1 MPVAGIA
8 AGFAVDALA
17 GSTIAAGVADLGITG
32 VAASAATGAV
42 EGAIGG
48 GLTAA
53 VTGQDVG
60 KGILGG
66 AVTGGIGAGVTSEV
80 SSALA
85 APDPG
90 TVGPPMPPGYDTLG
104 PGASL
109 GLARGIETGA
119 GSFVGG
125 TAGALATGQPLGRA
139 LESGAIGGI
148 SNLLGNTI
156 GGAADL
162 GGLGTSALTG
172 VLNYGLTQ
180 ALAPSA
186 KGASASS
193 AAYQPTLAQNVASP
207 GISNAPNT
215 SLLGSA
221 LNVGGTSG
229 YTPGGTVFG
238 SSDSNTPPSNVWNQA
253 TLRDT
258 TVGQG

>member
-32 VAASAATGAV
+32 VAASAATGAI

-48 GLTAA
+48 GIT
-53 VTGQDVG
+53 
-60 KGILGG
+60 G
-66 AVTGGIGAGVTSEV
+66 AVTGGNIGSDIIKGALSGGVGAGVTGLVSEALSPGTLPDLTTQGTQLPPEIGGSQALGKGV
-80 SSALA
+80 AAGLGKFAGGLAAGQSVEQAALGGLAGGVGTGLGSAL
-85 APDPG
+85 
-90 TVGPPMPPGYDTLG
+90 
-104 PGASL
+104 
-109 GLARGIETGA
+109 
-119 GSFVGG
+119 
-125 TAGALATGQPLGRA
+125 
-139 LESGAIGGI
+139 
-148 SNLLGNTI
+148 N
-156 GGAADL
+156 L

-172 VLNYGLTQ
+172 ALGYAANLATQ
-180 ALAPSA
+180 PSA
-186 KGASASS
+186 KGSSASS
-193 AAYQPTLAQNVASP
+193 VAYQPTLAQNVASP
-207 GISNAPNT
+207 GISNAPST

>member
-1 MPVAGIA
+1 
-8 AGFAVDALA
+8 
-17 GSTIAAGVADLGITG
+17 
-32 VAASAATGAV
+32 
-42 EGAIGG
+42 
-48 GLTAA
+48 
-53 VTGQDVG
+53 
-60 KGILGG
+60 
-66 AVTGGIGAGVTSEV
+66 V

-90 TVGPPMPPGYDTLG
+90 TVGPPMPPGYNTLG

-125 TAGALATGQPLGRA
+125 TAGALATGKPLGQA

-148 SNLLGNTI
+148 SNFLGNTI

-162 GGLGTSALTG
+162 GGLGTSVLTG
-172 VLNYGLTQ
+172 ALNYGLNQ
-180 ALAPSA
+180 AFAPSA
-186 KGASASS
+186 KGSGVSS
-193 AAYQPTLAQNVASP
+193 AAYQPTLSQNAPSP
-207 GISNAPNT
+207 SISNAPNT